1 MQKVKEET
9 TKFKSF
15 SAEKKNMNNNEILEF
30 FKKVDSLNLSRK
42 EKLRLV
48 RLFQVRGKNKVNKV
62 MSFKEFT
69 TCIKENKGKI
79 TFLALGPDWN
89 RLVFVDIDVNL

>member
-1 MQKVKEET
+1 MKQMSKEEI
-9 TKFKSF
+9 
-15 SAEKKNMNNNEILEF
+15 KKF
-30 FKKVDSLNLSRK
+30 FKKINSLKLNKK
-42 EKLRLV
+42 EKERML

-62 MSFKEFT
+62 MTFKEFT
-69 TCIKENKGKI
+69 TCIKENKGNI